1 MTTPHPMTTPVV
13 AALRPTPV
21 DSATL
26 SALHDRLVRA
36 ADDEGLLD
44 VVYTIHPSPVGPLLL
59 VATSGGLLRVAFE
72 REDHDA
78 VLSRIAGRVSSR
90 ILEAPDRLAEAA
102 GQLDEYFAGR
112 RRDFTLPLDRSLS
125 SGFRREVQDHL
136 RAIPYGHTETYTEV
150 ATLLGRPQ
158 AVRAVGSGCATNPL
172 PLVLPCHRVLRSD
185 GTLGGYAGGLAA
197 KAALLELEAAA

>member
-1 MTTPHPMTTPVV
+1 MTTSLED
-13 AALRPTPV
+13 ALRPEPV

-26 SALHDRLVRA
+26 TTLHERLVRR
-36 ADDEGLLD
+36 ADEGGLLD
-44 VVYTIHPSPVGPLLL
+44 VAYTIHPSPVGPLLL
-59 VATSGGLLRVAFE
+59 AATPIGLVRVAYQC
-72 REDHDA
+72 EDHDA
-78 VLSRIAGRVSSR
+78 VLSRIADRISSR
-90 ILEAPDRLAEAA
+90 ILQAPGRLAEAA
-102 GQLDEYFAGR
+102 RQLDEYFAGQ

-136 RAIPYGHTETYTEV
+136 PAIPYGQTETYTQV

-197 KAALLELEAAA
+197 KAVLLELEAAA

>member
-1 MTTPHPMTTPVV
+1 MSTPLDDRLRPAPIDPLTLD
-13 AALRPTPV
+13 ALR
-21 DSATL
+21 
-26 SALHDRLVRA
+26 DRLLRSA
-36 ADDEGLLD
+36 ADDGLLD
-44 VVYTIHPSPVGPLLL
+44 VAYTTHPSPVGPLLL
-59 VATSGGLLRVAFE
+59 VATPIGLLRVAYE

-78 VLSRIAGRVSSR
+78 VLSRIADQVSPR
-90 ILEAPDRLAEAA
+90 ILRAPGRLAEAA
-102 GQLDEYFAGR
+102 RQLDEYFAGGR
-112 RRDFTLPLDRSLS
+112 REFTLPLDRALS

-136 RAIPYGHTETYTEV
+136 PAIPYGHTETYTEV
-150 ATLLGRPQ
+150 ATLLGRPR